1 MDKILAYVLQ
11 PDAQFSLRA
20 GLLAFME
27 DKDAINMVDT
37 YLIHHVE
44 RNGSAP
50 FDKADFKRAFVQ
62 YFPGEVRPP
71 AVIALHE
78 LVAGEVMQ
86 GSDSVSK
93 YAERFYQRS
102 RRLPDKS

>member
-1 MDKILAYVLQ
+1 MDL
-11 PDAQFSLRA
+11 P
-20 GLLAFME
+20 
-27 DKDAINMVDT
+27 
-37 YLIHHVE
+37 
-44 RNGSAP
+44 P

-62 YFPGEVRPP
+62 YFPGEVRPH

-86 GSDSVSK
+86 GSYSVSK

-102 RRLPDKS
+102 RRLSDESQATLCLYFLNETQNHVSSYLETSHPPKLLSFHCPLSWR